1 MNNNDFN
8 AAWAAISVTL
18 KEFHFDDIKNI
29 VKLAGFDINI
39 LQNLGLDPENWYKS
53 NPYLLVNEIEE
64 YFLKFGNER
73 KSYFL
78 NVVLEKILSGEFSYC
93 GNKDNNI
100 EEKLQKNLNR
110 LGWQI
115 IDKKALPK
123 EILDLSDL
131 DELDTSAKEDL
142 VKAATRFRDG
152 DLNGAISSSYAAI
165 ESVIKKVYEDN
176 KLGEIDYGKSFQDRC
191 KKAFDGI
198 GAYNVI
204 ADQLIDIGWQET
216 SVKQFQENLKGS
228 LNQSAYV
235 MQLLRNNM
243 SDAHGTRPAIKALV
257 FDCIKW
263 AQIIISLL
271 SQPTAVKRNNR

>member
-18 KEFHFDDIKNI
+18 KEFNFNDIKSI
-29 VKLAGFDINI
+29 VKLAKFDINI
-39 LQNLGLDPENWYKS
+39 LRNLGFDVDNFARPDED
-53 NPYLLVNEIEE
+53 LLVEEIQE
-64 YFLKFGNER
+64 YFLKFPDVLKNH
-73 KSYFL
+73 FL
-78 NVVLEKILSGEFSYC
+78 NIVLDAILSRRFNRYRNRDC
-93 GNKDNNI
+93 NL
-100 EEKLQKNLNR
+100 EERLQKDLNR

-115 IDKKALPK
+115 IDNKVLPK

-165 ESVIKKVYEDN
+165 ESVIKKIYEDN
-176 KLGEIDYGKSFQDRC
+176 NPSEIDYGKSFQDRC

-198 GAYNVI
+198 GVYNVI
-204 ADQLIDIGWQET
+204 ADQLSDIGWQED
-216 SVKQFQENLKGS
+216 SVKQFQANLKGS
-228 LNQSAYV
+228 LNQAAYV

-243 SDAHGTRPAIKALV
+243 SDAHGTRPVIQPLA

-263 AQIIISLL
+263 AQIIIRLL
-271 SQPTAVKRNNR
+271 SKSSPHKAE